1 MSEPKEEQ
9 LLDPQIYKCLVQNL
23 REIKAI
29 NLKSLTISN
38 VNHNLEGNL
47 AVDLSYNYS
56 DHIIKDDSFSVCTKF
71 FIKAYC
77 KEEQNNIAFQIEFEL
92 SIIYLIKD
100 IKEFDRKYIDLYKKI
115 NMPLHVWPYARELVS
130 SLTTRMGFAPLVI
143 EPIVVS
149 R

>member
-9 LLDPQIYKCLVQNL
+9 LDPQIYKRLVQNL
-23 REIKAI
+23 QKIEAI

-38 VNHNLEGNL
+38 VNHNLDGNL
-47 AVDLSYNYS
+47 AVDLSYDFG
-56 DHIIKDDSFSVCTKF
+56 DHIIEDDYFSVCTNF

-92 SIIYLIKD
+92 SISYLIKD
-100 IKEFDRKYIDLYKKI
+100 LKLFDEQYIDMYKKI
-115 NMPLHVWPYARELVS
+115 NVPLHVWPYARELVS
-130 SLTTRMGFAPLVI
+130 SLTTRMGFSPLVV
-143 EPIVVS
+143 EPIVIS